1 MSHQDLLALF
11 ARGERVHREAIEEIA
26 LSRRLVA
33 QSEVLL
39 QCMHD
44 GLTAF
49 SEIESRQ
56 RDPRLKHP

>member
-1 MSHQDLLALF
+1 MTDQDLLALF

-44 GLTAF
+44 G
-49 SEIESRQ
+49 EIESRQ